1 MDFITEEV
9 QKSLNLTPEQIEGI
23 KPLYN
28 DHVAKIKN
36 DFEGT
41 ANKNAENI
49 IEGAITS
56 TQKKYGVELPRTE
69 GEKNADYLARLNEK
83 VDESQQSNITKLE
96 NELKQ
101 KVKDFDGG
109 NATKEELKK
118 AQEALDKALEKYADY
133 DDLKA
138 LADKYTP
145 LETEYKNLKDKV
157 FFQNEK
163 PTFPDTV
170 NPYEAEAK
178 WNKFVNSFNEKWEK
192 SFDESGKSIAIAK
205 DNPHLKKELKELISS
220 DEDLKTLLTGRQ
232 QAGTG
237 GKTGHKVGDLD
248 ISLPE
253 NPTSEDKSKAINE
266 HLDKLGFP
274 KMSKERTK
282 KFTEVLKQVDE
293 ALKK

>member
-1 MDFITEEV
+1 MRK
-9 QKSLNLTPEQIEGI
+9 QTPKEFLCEKFGLS
-23 KPLYN
+23 P
-28 DHVAKIKN
+28 KN
-36 DFEGT
+36 
-41 ANKNAENI
+41 ENSEFTI
-49 IEGAITS
+49 PINSAI
-56 TQKKYGVELPRTE
+56 
-69 GEKNADYLARLNEK
+69 
-83 VDESQQSNITKLE
+83 
-96 NELKQ
+96 
-101 KVKDFDGG
+101 
-109 NATKEELKK
+109 
-118 AQEALDKALEKYADY
+118 EKYADY

-237 GKTGHKVGDLD
+237 GKTGHKVRDLD

>member
-1 MDFITEEV
+1 MDFITKEV
-9 QKSLNLTPEQIEGI
+9 ATELGITDEVLGKLTPM
-23 KPLYN
+23 YN

-36 DFEGT
+36 EFEGT

-56 TQKKYGVELPRTE
+56 TQKKYGVELPRNE
-69 GEKNADYLARLNEK
+69 GEKNADYLARLNDK
-83 VDESQQSNITKLE
+83 VVETQQSNILKLE
-96 NELKQ
+96 NEWKQ
-101 KVKDFDGG
+101 KLKDFEGG
-109 NATKEELKK
+109 DATKKELEEAKK
-118 AQEALDKALEKYADY
+118 KLDDAQIKLAEY
-133 DDLKA
+133 DDLKVK
-138 LADKYTP
+138 ADKYEP

-163 PTFPDTV
+163 PTFPDSV

-192 SFDESGKSIAIAK
+192 SFDENGKSIAIAK
-205 DNPHLKKELKELISS
+205 DNPHLKKELKDLISS

-237 GKTGHKVGDLD
+237 GKAGHKVGELD
-248 ISLPE
+248 IVLPD

-274 KMSKERTK
+274 KMSRERTK